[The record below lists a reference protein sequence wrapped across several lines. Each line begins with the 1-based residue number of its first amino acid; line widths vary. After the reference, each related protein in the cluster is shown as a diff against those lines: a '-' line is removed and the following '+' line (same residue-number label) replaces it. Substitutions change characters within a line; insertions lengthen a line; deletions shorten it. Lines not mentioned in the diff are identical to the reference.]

1 MDFRPLFSF
10 FYKNGAIFTNFY
22 INIGFTYSNIGFF
35 MIYRFILLLTL
46 LSSNYLSA
54 DLMKPT
60 SLSKDLYD
68 IKILNGNYD
77 PSIEHPDNFLDF
89 DYGTRVASP
98 LQIENAIKAYSNQSD
113 RIKVVE
119 YGETHEGRTLYALYI
134 SSPTN
139 LANLDNI
146 QASISKLSDARS
158 TSDREAQSLIESLPA
173 TAWMAYS
180 IHGNETSGADA
191 ALGIIYHLIASND
204 TSVTNMLDNMIVIVD
219 PMMNPDG
226 RDRFVKSL
234 EQYRGTAPNYDDQSL
249 LHSGDWPYARTNHYY
264 FDLNRDWFYLT
275 QPETQGRVPLIN
287 KWRPQIL
294 VDGHEMGA
302 QDTFMTGPPREPIN
316 TNIDRDLIKWGNV
329 FADDQARAFDDNN
342 WRFYT
347 GEWHEDLYPGYSFYI
362 QFRGSLGIL
371 YEQSRMS
378 EDGVRRPEGT
388 IQSYKESVHHQ
399 FVSTLA
405 NLKTL
410 EKHTKAMYQDFWDG
424 RKYNVSRN
432 SEFANQTFV
441 VLPTENIGRLNTF
454 AKKLQAQDI
463 EIYVNTKP
471 IQTKSAIKQNG
482 DSQENY
488 VIPAGSMV
496 IPNLQPEAP
505 LIAAILEFDAE
516 IIESVLEEERRQ
528 TLKNGSSVMYDTTAF
543 NLTMMYGL
551 EAVTVQENIQGNLS
565 RWEPSKVDN
574 TFNKD
579 ALMWAVNGMD
589 DRSVAFAARLMELG
603 VEVRIID
610 KESILSDQNL
620 PRGSVVVIEMDNPNF
635 ENLSSVVGSVASDLS
650 ISVVSIDSGFG
661 PEELPDWGGRH
672 FRLLERPQIALMAQ
686 QNFSSY
692 DVGVSWWS
700 LDHHLGIRH
709 SMVNGSSVSYGDL
722 TRYNTIIMPSGYQGL
737 SASEMNSLRDWV
749 KQGGTLIAHN
759 GSSRSLASENGIGSV
774 RQISST
780 FDKSEAYNMD
790 LQREFGA
797 LSVEIDMQ
805 KVNANKVNFEV
816 EYPWEASKNKFNKAQ
831 LEMRDKWQ
839 SLFMPSG
846 AIVAGRTDNE
856 HWLTFGTVDTLP
868 VLYGNNPVLMTSN
881 NSEAAVRVGQ
891 IIENKEATSYRTI
904 NWSDMPPNTDLNVK
918 MSGLVWPEASQR
930 IANSA
935 YLTRERVGRGQ
946 VILFSG
952 EPNFRGAALGTNRL
966 WLNAVVY
973 GAGLGTSSRID
984 P

>member
-1 MDFRPLFSF
+1 MCKRFLFLS
-10 FYKNGAIFTNFY
+10 A
-22 INIGFTYSNIGFF
+22 
-35 MIYRFILLLTL
+35 LLLTNFVF
-46 LSSNYLSA
+46 SEP
-54 DLMKPT
+54 LMKPT

-68 IKILNGNYD
+68 VQILDGNYID
-77 PSIEHPDNFLDF
+77 NISHPDEFLDF
-89 DYGTRVASP
+89 EYGTRVASP
-98 LQIENAIKAYSNQSD
+98 AQIEKAVLNYARQSD

-119 YGETHEGRTLYALYI
+119 YGKTHEGRSLYAVFI
-134 SSPTN
+134 SSPSN
-139 LANLDNI
+139 IDNLDKFKKSL
-146 QASISKLSDARS
+146 AELSDARKTNDNKARS
-158 TSDREAQSLIESLPA
+158 IINSLPA
-173 TAWMAYS
+173 VAWMAYS

-191 ALGIIYHLIASND
+191 ALGIIYHLLASQD
-204 TSVTNMLDNMIVIVD
+204 QDVVNMLEDMVVIVD

-234 EQYRGTAPNYDDQSL
+234 EQYRGTAPNYDDQAL
-249 LHSGDWPYARTNHYY
+249 LHTGDWPYARTNHYY

-287 KWRPQIL
+287 EWRPQIL

-316 TNIDRDLIKWGNV
+316 ANIDRDLIKWGNI

-399 FVSTLA
+399 FVSTIA

-410 EKHTKAMYQDFWDG
+410 QKHSKSMYQDFWEG
-424 RKYNVSRN
+424 RKYNVSKS
-432 SEFANQTFV
+432 SEYANQSFV
-441 VLPTENIGRLNTF
+441 ILPTNNNGRLNTL
-454 AKKLQAQDI
+454 AEKLKAQDI
-463 EIYVNTKP
+463 EVYVSTSS
-471 IQTKSAIKQNG
+471 IQTKSALKQTG
-482 DSQENY
+482 DSIENFT
-488 VIPAGSMV
+488 IPSGSMI

-528 TLKNGSSVMYDTTAF
+528 TLKNSSSIMYDTTAF

-551 EAVTVQENIQGNLS
+551 DAVTVPENIQKNIKK
-565 RWEPSKVDN
+565 WEPVKAEINVD
-574 TFNKD
+574 KD
-579 ALMWAVNGMD
+579 ALMWAVNGDD

-610 KESILSDQNL
+610 KKALLSEQSL
-620 PRGSVVVIEMDNPNF
+620 PRGSVVVIGMDNPDYQD
-635 ENLSSVVGSVASDLS
+635 LSSIISSVASGLDL
-650 ISVVSIDSGFG
+650 SVVSISSGFG
-661 PEELPDWGGRH
+661 AEELPDWGGRH
-672 FRLLERPQIALMAQ
+672 FRLLERPQIALMGHQ
-686 QNFSSY
+686 DFSSY

-709 SMVNGSSVSYGDL
+709 SMVNGSSLNYGDL
-722 TRYNTIIMPSGYQGL
+722 RRYNTIIMPSGYQNL
-737 SASEMNSLRDWV
+737 SNSEMNSLKEWIR
-749 KQGGTLIAHN
+749 QGGTLIAHN
-759 GSSRSLASENGIGSV
+759 ASSRSLSYENGIGSV
-774 RQISST
+774 RQVSGT
-780 FDKSEAYNMD
+780 FDKSEEYNMD

-797 LSVEIDMQ
+797 LNIEIDMEET
-805 KVNANKVNFEV
+805 NKNRVDYDV
-816 EYPWEASKNKFNKAQ
+816 EYPWEGSSNKYSKAQ
-831 LEMRDKWQ
+831 LEKRDEWQ

-846 AIVAGRTDNE
+846 AFVAGRIDDE
-856 HWLTFGTVDTLP
+856 HWLTFGTTDTLP
-868 VLYGNNPVLMTSN
+868 VLYSNLPVLMTGG
-881 NSEAAVRVGQ
+881 NSEAAVRIGEIVQ
-891 IIENKEATSYRTI
+891 SDEETYRTI
-904 NWSDMPPNTDLNVK
+904 NWSDMPPNKDLNVR

-935 YLTRERVGRGQ
+935 YLTRERIGRGQ
-946 VILFSG
+946 VILFAG

-973 GAGLGTSSRID
+973 GSGLGTSARIE